1 MVRPR
6 RCAPRPASRP
16 TRNSESELRR
26 SDAWCSFV
34 VPQEPAGKAFGK
46 EVHERPRATAQEA
59 LSPAKYRSQPLA
71 REEVAFVGE
80 TSGRDG
86 IIAAFAVG
94 GVSSGAVYLANA
106 LSPKFRGGLGISGK
120 AALVV
125 TPTAGAFFLKSHL
138 TVAEARADPDK
149 FFGNRQSR
157 AAAAPRA
164 QHQLALWQSASN
176 FVYENPFKVIFSI
189 ALPIYGLLFYK
200 ESTNPATASMP
211 LSQRLIHTRVYGQMV
226 AVLSTVGVM
235 AFVKTMDTEG
245 PYRIENGRVTRGSSM
260 RNQASQYYTQV
271 DHMPPKP
278 KTKARAGAQAADGPP
293 EPPTGAAAAEAR
305 AAAAESQRLA
315 AERQAAEEEAR
326 RGGDG
331 YGLLVPLLYAPV
343 VPLMRVG
350 LRGRVSPE
358 RLTQLTLGV
367 IGVALA
373 HAGSYMFTDS
383 TVAARR

>member
-1 MVRPR
+1 M
-6 RCAPRPASRP
+6 
-16 TRNSESELRR
+16 
-26 SDAWCSFV
+26 
-34 VPQEPAGKAFGK
+34 
-46 EVHERPRATAQEA
+46 HERPRATAQEA

-71 REEVAFVGE
+71 REERAFVGD

-86 IIAAFAVG
+86 IVAAIATA

-149 FFGNRQSR
+149 FFGDRQPR
-157 AAAAPRA
+157 AAAPPRP
-164 QHQLALWQSASN
+164 QHKLALWQSASN
-176 FVYENPFKVIFSI
+176 FIYENPFKVIFSI
-189 ALPIYGLLFYK
+189 AVPIYGLLFYK
-200 ESTNPATASMP
+200 ESTSPGTASMP

-235 AFVKTMDTEG
+235 AFLKSMDAEG
-245 PYRIENGRVTRGSSM
+245 PYRIEDGRVTRGSD
-260 RNQASQYYTQV
+260 RRHQTNQFYTQATPL
-271 DHMPPKP
+271 PPKP
-278 KTKARAGAQAADGPP
+278 KPKARAGAQAADGPP
-293 EPPTGAAAAEAR
+293 EPLTGAAAAEAR

-315 AERQAAEEEAR
+315 AERRAAEEEAQ

-343 VPLMRVG
+343 LPLMRVG

-367 IGVALA
+367 IGVALT